1 MANKKAPG
9 FEDHLEALQQVV
21 DELETGELSLDE
33 SLARYKEGVKRLKRC
48 HDLLRKAEDQ
58 VKVLLENADGEIV
71 EEPFE
76 SEEE

>member
-1 MANKKAPG
+1 MAKKKAPG

-33 SLARYKEGVKRLKRC
+33 SLARYKEGVKRLESC

-58 VKVLLENADGEIV
+58 VKVLLENADGEVV